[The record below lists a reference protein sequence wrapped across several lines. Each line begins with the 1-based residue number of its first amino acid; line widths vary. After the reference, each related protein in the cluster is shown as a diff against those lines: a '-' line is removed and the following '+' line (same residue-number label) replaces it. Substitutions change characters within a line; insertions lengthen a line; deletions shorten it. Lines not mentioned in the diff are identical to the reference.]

1 MIVDLSTHAALVESL
16 FKDAHIARPPM
27 VILATAA
34 QLDTLECRGLIDGE
48 LIVAKPVQREAL
60 CAALH
65 AAAGE
70 RQRRERHRSTEDGP
84 PIGAHVLLV
93 EDEAVNAA
101 VAQGYLGELGCT
113 CVWVDNG
120 SEAVARSAT
129 ERFDMIMMD
138 LNMPDMDGLATAR
151 LMREREGMGPH
162 IPIVALT
169 AHEPM
174 SYRESCLEAG
184 MNDVMGKPYTL
195 GECARLL
202 RRWVSSSPNQ
212 AGEPENAAP
221 SPARPDVVA
230 PHGRSQVDTA
240 TVTALKNLR
249 AAGQPDLYSRLVG
262 LFETG
267 STQAMTEVDSALA
280 GGDLAAASAVCHKL
294 AASAANVGALTFAH
308 QARTL
313 EELCRQRDATRAAQI
328 FAAMRAVHPSLM
340 DELSRHCLSE
350 SA

>member
-1 MIVDLSTHAALVESL
+1 
-16 FKDAHIARPPM
+16 
-27 VILATAA
+27 
-34 QLDTLECRGLIDGE
+34 
-48 LIVAKPVQREAL
+48 
-60 CAALH
+60 
-65 AAAGE
+65 
-70 RQRRERHRSTEDGP
+70 
-84 PIGAHVLLV
+84 
-93 EDEAVNAA
+93 
-101 VAQGYLGELGCT
+101 
-113 CVWVDNG
+113 VDNG

-174 SYRESCLEAG
+174 SYRDSCLEAG
-184 MNDVMGKPYTL
+184 MDDVMGKPYTL

-202 RRWVSSSPNQ
+202 RRWVSGST
-212 AGEPENAAP
+212 AP
-221 SPARPDVVA
+221 RPARADVVA
-230 PHGRSQVDTA
+230 SHGHSQIDTA

-267 STQAMTEVDSALA
+267 SAQALTLIDSALA

-313 EELCRQRDATRAAQI
+313 EELCRQRDLTRSVQI
-328 FAAMRAVHPSLM
+328 FAAMRAAHPSLM
-340 DELSRHCLSE
+340 DELSQLCLSE